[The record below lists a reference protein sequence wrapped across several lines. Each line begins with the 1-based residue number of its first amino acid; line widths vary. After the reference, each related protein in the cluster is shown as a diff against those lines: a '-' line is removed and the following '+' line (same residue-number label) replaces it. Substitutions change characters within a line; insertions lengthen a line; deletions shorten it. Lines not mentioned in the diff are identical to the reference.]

1 MDKHTGDIIGY
12 VDFGDAEL
20 IYAALQKATDIATY
34 VSVFL
39 LRSVV
44 NPFKFSLRNFGTTGT
59 ISSQMFPLLW
69 KAIGICELNS
79 LKFLA
84 VTCDGALP
92 NRNLFR
98 IHFPMT
104 KEDDMNPDTD
114 VTYRTVNLFSSD
126 KRFIHFISDVLHLI
140 KTTRN
145 CLYNSGKGR
154 YTQYMW
160 KNDMFIL

>member
-1 MDKHTGDIIGY
+1 MDKDTGDIIGY

-20 IYAALQKATDIATY
+20 IYAALQKATDIATH
-34 VSVFL
+34 VSLFL

-69 KAIGICELNS
+69 KSIGICELNS
-79 LKFLA
+79 LKVLA
-84 VTCDGALP
+84 VTCNGALP

-104 KEDDMNPDTD
+104 KEDEP
-114 VTYRTVNLFSSD
+114 
-126 KRFIHFISDVLHLI
+126 
-140 KTTRN
+140 
-145 CLYNSGKGR
+145 
-154 YTQYMW
+154 
-160 KNDMFIL
+160 